1 MTLVSKE
8 VNLVLKNLILK
19 KSKLVGKKIK
29 ISAEKIQISTE
40 KNLKKLIESIEFLVI
55 EPVCDVI
62 VIGAAIAQ

>member
-55 EPVCDVI
+55 ELVCDVI